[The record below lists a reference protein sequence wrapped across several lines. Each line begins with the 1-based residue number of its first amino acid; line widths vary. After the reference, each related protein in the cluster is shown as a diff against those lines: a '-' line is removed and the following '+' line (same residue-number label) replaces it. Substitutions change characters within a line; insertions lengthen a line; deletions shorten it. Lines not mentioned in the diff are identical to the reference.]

1 MPTYQHQIVAIRQ
14 GLEADRNRELT
25 ALQGIL
31 SVGGD
36 KNPLT
41 GLSRTHT
48 PHTDQDAQP
57 DERRL
62 VQVTIAGLLRRWADA
77 EAALLDVQY
86 TREVGNTRA
95 TAAAVT
101 VDGREILPA
110 VPVGIL
116 LFIEDELK
124 TMLGAVIGR
133 LQARDPAEE
142 WQPDESNLPGVWRS
156 APRETL
162 STTKRV
168 VPTPAWPPAADVPTP
183 PVEWRDTD
191 VVTGRWAWVKFSGQ
205 LSIHEIYEI
214 HNRCS
219 ALLAA
224 VRAARE
230 EANRIEVEQQHAG
243 QGILSYVFGDLL
255 G

>member
-1 MPTYQHQIVAIRQ
+1 MPFQHQVVAILA
-14 GLEADRNRELT
+14 GADADVQREL
-25 ALQGIL
+25 AQLQRIL
-31 SVGGD
+31 AVGGD

-48 PHTDQDAQP
+48 PLTDQDDQQP

-62 VQVTIAGLLRRWADA
+62 VQATTAALVTRWADT
-77 EAALLDVQY
+77 AARALDIEY
-86 TREVGNTRA
+86 TREEGNTQAR
-95 TAAAVT
+95 AAVT
-101 VDGREILPA
+101 IDGRQILPP
-110 VPVGIL
+110 VPVGFL
-116 LFIEDELK
+116 LAIENELK
-124 TMLGAVIGR
+124 SWLNGVIGR

-142 WQPDESNLPGVWRS
+142 WHEDDANLPGVWRS

-168 VPTPAWPPAADVPTP
+168 TATPAWPPAAAVPPP

-191 VVTGRWAWVKFSGQ
+191 VVTGRWTWVKFSGQ
-205 LSIHEIYEI
+205 LSIHEIYAI
-214 HNRCS
+214 HRRAS

-224 VRAARE
+224 VREARE
-230 EANRIEVEQQHAG
+230 AANRIDVEQQHAG
-243 QGILSYVFGDLL
+243 QEILRYVFGDLL